1 MKACSNDSKESF
13 FASAVGVYAPLEP
26 PLFRQN
32 NQAVKKGPREFSI
45 QILSIIMFIL
55 FTPFLICSKRTTLL
69 QRDKGCFTEGDI
81 SLS

>member
-1 MKACSNDSKESF
+1 MKACSFDSQESF

-26 PLFRQN
+26 PLFRQI

-55 FTPFLICSKRTTLL
+55 FTPFLICSKRATLL

-81 SLS
+81 SFS

>member
-13 FASAVGVYAPLEP
+13 FASAAGVYAPLEP